1 MFGTELRF
9 VTDAKKVTLRFE
21 SKEVV
26 LVTVYNGDYSFDY
39 LVAGPGKTEWDLYW
53 KERMDGVERKSEY
66 RFSKYVWRI
75 VMEGYGDVKLIGV
88 EPEGGA
94 PMRAPRPDEVPQ
106 MRMLAYSSS
115 ITQGIGSLYPQL
127 NYLNT
132 AAQILGID
140 ILNKAV
146 SGGCFC
152 EPEMVDYLCS
162 LDFDAVYLEP
172 GTNIADRPE
181 AIVEERVGNLIDSF
195 CTRFP
200 EKPIFIMTPIRG
212 LSDVSRSSAD
222 YSEHFPKAKRIIE
235 AHAKKY
241 PNTVLFDGHKLLD
254 KDYYLATDILRD
266 SAMYRWG
273 RTLPPCC
280 PRISAEKRAENSKQS
295 SPTIGGL
302 FLFSVFPL

>member
-1 MFGTELRF
+1 
-9 VTDAKKVTLRFE
+9 
-21 SKEVV
+21 
-26 LVTVYNGDYSFDY
+26 
-39 LVAGPGKTEWDLYW
+39 
-53 KERMDGVERKSEY
+53 
-66 RFSKYVWRI
+66 
-75 VMEGYGDVKLIGV
+75 MEGYGDVKLIGV

-235 AHAKKY
+235 AHAPKNI
-241 PNTVLFDGHKLLD
+241 PTPSFLTGISCWIRIITSQRTSFGIRPL
-254 KDYYLATDILRD
+254 
-266 SAMYRWG
+266 YRWG